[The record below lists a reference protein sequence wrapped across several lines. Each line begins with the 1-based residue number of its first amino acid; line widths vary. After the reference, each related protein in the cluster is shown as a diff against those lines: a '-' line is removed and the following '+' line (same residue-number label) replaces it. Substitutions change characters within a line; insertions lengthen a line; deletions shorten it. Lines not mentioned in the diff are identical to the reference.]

1 MHHVQREQSSG
12 RGQEGKPRSRETA
25 QEIPDRSRVVP
36 RVRLIGS
43 RVGTHPQREHS
54 PHTYKCRKSGE
65 FSAQSESSG
74 GASRPTPLHSVDGGH
89 EKTSLL
95 TTIPPK
101 FLSGQPVALMHN
113 EMKSDNSSNDDSVLR
128 QAILKYLEEHP
139 DAIDAVA
146 GIAEWWIARSQIRVE
161 VEALRRVLKELTESG
176 VLKEMRVTGE
186 TYYRLARRDVN

>member
-1 MHHVQREQSSG
+1 M
-12 RGQEGKPRSRETA
+12 K
-25 QEIPDRSRVVP
+25 
-36 RVRLIGS
+36 
-43 RVGTHPQREHS
+43 
-54 PHTYKCRKSGE
+54 
-65 FSAQSESSG
+65 
-74 GASRPTPLHSVDGGH
+74 TP
-89 EKTSLL
+89 
-95 TTIPPK
+95 
-101 FLSGQPVALMHN
+101 
-113 EMKSDNSSNDDSVLR
+113 NSSNDDSVLR